1 MIAQSFICLIQTLA
15 SNGVL
20 KVNETATCDVFL
32 VDEDK
37 VKSVEKTLCGNIHI
51 FQLTEIFKLLGD
63 PTRLKILLALK
74 EEELCVCDLAVL
86 LGVSRSAVSHQL
98 RLLKATRLV
107 KLRREGKIAYYSLD
121 DTHISELIEVAMEH
135 MEH

>member
-1 MIAQSFICLIQTLA
+1 M
-15 SNGVL
+15 
-20 KVNETATCDVFL
+20 NETATCEVFL

-37 VKSVEKTLCGNIHI
+37 VKSVEKTLSGNTHI

-135 MEH
+135 MAH

>member
-1 MIAQSFICLIQTLA
+1 MNDNTVC
-15 SNGVL
+15 
-20 KVNETATCDVFL
+20 EVFL

-37 VKSVEKTLCGNIHI
+37 VRSVEAKLSTNTYI

-74 EEELCVCDLAVL
+74 EEELCGCDLAVL

-98 RLLKATRLV
+98 RLLKTMRLV
-107 KLRREGKIAYYSLD
+107 KLRREGKISYYSLD

-135 MEH
+135 MSH

>member
-1 MIAQSFICLIQTLA
+1 
-15 SNGVL
+15 VL
-20 KVNETATCDVFL
+20 KVNETATCEVFL
-32 VDEDK
+32 IDEDK
-37 VKSVEKTLCGNIHI
+37 VKSVEKTLSANAHI

-98 RLLKATRLV
+98 RLLKTTRLV
-107 KLRREGKIAYYSLD
+107 KLRREGKIVYYSLD
-121 DTHISELIEVAMEH
+121 DTHVSELIQVATEH
-135 MEH
+135 MKH

>member
-1 MIAQSFICLIQTLA
+1 MNTD
-15 SNGVL
+15 
-20 KVNETATCDVFL
+20 ATCDVFL

-37 VKSVEKTLCGNIHI
+37 VKSVEEKLSTNTHI
-51 FQLTEIFKLLGD
+51 FRLTEIFKLLGD

-74 EEELCVCDLAVL
+74 EEELCVCDLAIL

-98 RLLKATRLV
+98 RLLKAMRLV
-107 KLRREGKIAYYSLD
+107 KFRREGKIAYYSLD

-135 MEH
+135 MQH